1 MQQNIQPTK
10 LQIEI
15 DIAVHDAMLNFL
27 EREKKENEQAEMG
40 RTESGKQK
48 AENNC
53 LRERI

>member
-40 RTESGKQK
+40 IAAGRYSADFHGCKQ
-48 AENNC
+48 
-53 LRERI
+53 RVG